1 MKGLADVKFQG
12 IKDEIMGI
20 ILMLDEYSVSKDVGL
35 IGDAR
40 RRITALHQEHPKPA
54 KVLWDIAIKLQR
66 DNLEKVDDDDN
77 EY

>member
-1 MKGLADVKFQG
+1 MKGVTVQEFRDEVAG
-12 IKDEIMGI
+12 IVS
-20 ILMLDEYSVSKDVGL
+20 MLDEYTVSKDVGL

-40 RRITALHQEHPKPA
+40 RRITALHQQHPTPA

-66 DNLEKVDDDDN
+66 DNMEQVDDDY